1 MLREVRRI
9 NRARKPTGFRYTSR
23 IDCPHSGTGSAGMQ
37 ISYRTSPARCTF
49 GRHSSRGENLIT
61 KEAAIPCPRGPVSF
75 PLRGGSGSSLP
86 SPITSTPWFDEQFSI
101 SLKHNDIRGWL
112 VELVRHHILHDFAL
126 YVQYRHQF
134 VIELVVK
141 KIDGANSS

>member
-1 MLREVRRI
+1 MAAVKRAAGWDSRASLTFLLRL
-9 NRARKPTGFRYTSR
+9 P
-23 IDCPHSGTGSAGMQ
+23 
-37 ISYRTSPARCTF
+37 
-49 GRHSSRGENLIT
+49 L
-61 KEAAIPCPRGPVSF
+61 PRQQLRLGDIGWGHALGNNVAVLDSLVAV
-75 PLRGGSGSSLP
+75 LRGGSGSSLP

>member
-1 MLREVRRI
+1 MTKMTDFDALLHATGQALTNWSHVETGLFRI
-9 NRARKPTGFRYTSR
+9 F
-23 IDCPHSGTGSAGMQ
+23 H
-37 ISYRTSPARCTF
+37 
-49 GRHSSRGENLIT
+49 
-61 KEAAIPCPRGPVSF
+61 EA
-75 PLRGGSGSSLP
+75 SGSSLP

-101 SLKHNDIRGWL
+101 TLKHNDIRGWL

-134 VIELVVK
+134 EIEVVVK